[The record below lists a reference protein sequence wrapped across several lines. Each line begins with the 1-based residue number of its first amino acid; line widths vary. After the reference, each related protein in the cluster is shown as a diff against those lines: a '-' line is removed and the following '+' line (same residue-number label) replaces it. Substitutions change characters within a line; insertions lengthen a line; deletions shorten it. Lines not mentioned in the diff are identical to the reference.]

1 MSRTRALLG
10 PSTVMATGTVVSRIT
25 GIARDI
31 ALAAALGFY
40 LVSDTYSLGNSLPTI
55 IYILVVGG
63 ALNAVFIPQLVR
75 RMEKDDDGGNAY
87 ADRLITL
94 TGSVLLGLSILAVVA
109 APWIVDLYTP
119 ADYPQSQYDLAVAF
133 ARLCLP
139 QIFFYGAYTMLSQVL
154 NARGT
159 FGAPMF
165 APIANNVVAITTF
178 VLFII
183 VAGTS
188 AAADGAL
195 TTGQV
200 LLLGIGTTAGVVVQ
214 AAILVPVLGRAGYR
228 WRPRF
233 DWKGQGLGKAA
244 KLAGWTVGLVLVNQ
258 ITYIVITRLAAQA
271 NVDAA
276 ASGATAAGI
285 TTYQKAHLVF
295 MLPHSVITI
304 SIVTALLPALSRLAH
319 EGKLKEVGED
329 VAGAMRL
336 VAALVVPI
344 AAMLFVLGSD
354 VSVLLFGYGAA
365 TTDQAA
371 VMGDVVS
378 IFMIGLVPFTLF
390 YVLLRGFYAMEDT
403 RTPFVVTVIFSVIML
418 ALVLWLFAFLTDLGV
433 TSAGGPQ
440 IAGIALGYVLAY
452 WCGFVV
458 LWWWLAHRLGS
469 LQSGATVSVLL
480 RLLTAGGVAVLVAG
494 VTRTATLDL
503 LISDGLNTQL
513 TSLVLIMAA
522 VVVGLPTFFFAAW
535 LLRVRE
541 VSAAVAMVKSR
552 VVRQ

>member
-40 LVSDTYSLGNSLPTI
+40 LVSDAYSLGNSLPTI

-94 TGSVLLGLSILAVVA
+94 TGSVLLALSILAVVA
-109 APWIVDLYTP
+109 APWIVNLYTP

-214 AAILVPVLGRAGYR
+214 AAILVPILRRAGYR

-344 AAMLFVLGSD
+344 TAMLFVLGSD

-365 TTDQAA
+365 TTNQAA

-378 IFMIGLVPFTLF
+378 IFMIGLLPFTLF

-418 ALVLWLFAFLTDLGV
+418 ALVLWLFTFLTDLGV

-440 IAGIALGYVLAY
+440 IAGIALGYALAY

-458 LWWWLAHRLGS
+458 LWWWLARRLGS
-469 LQSGATVSVLL
+469 LQSGATAWVLL
-480 RLLTAGGVAVLVAG
+480 RLLIAGGIAVFVAG
-494 VTRTATLDL
+494 LTRTATLDL
-503 LISDGLNTQL
+503 LISAGLNTQL

-522 VVVGLPTFFFAAW
+522 VIVGVPAFFLAAW

-552 VVRQ
+552 VVRR

>member
-10 PSTVMATGTVVSRIT
+10 PSTVMATGTVISRIT

-40 LVSDTYSLGNSLPTI
+40 LVSDAYSLGNSLPTI

-94 TGSVLLGLSILAVVA
+94 TGSVLLALSILAVVA
-109 APWIVDLYTP
+109 APWIVNLYTP

-165 APIANNVVAITTF
+165 APIANNIVAITTF

-214 AAILVPVLGRAGYR
+214 AAILVPILRRAGYR

-304 SIVTALLPALSRLAH
+304 SIVTALLPALSRLVH

-344 AAMLFVLGSD
+344 TAMLFVLGSD

-365 TTDQAA
+365 TTNQAA

-378 IFMIGLVPFTLF
+378 IFMIGLLPFTLF

-418 ALVLWLFAFLTDLGV
+418 ALVLWLFTFLTDLGV

-440 IAGIALGYVLAY
+440 IAGIALGYALAY

-458 LWWWLAHRLGS
+458 LWWWLARRLGS
-469 LQSGATVSVLL
+469 LQSGATAWVLL
-480 RLLTAGGVAVLVAG
+480 RLLIAGGIAVFVAG
-494 VTRTATLDL
+494 LTRTATLDL
-503 LISDGLNTQL
+503 LISAGLNTQL

-522 VVVGLPTFFFAAW
+522 VIVGVPTFFFAAW

-552 VVRQ
+552 VVRR

>member
-10 PSTVMATGTVVSRIT
+10 PSTVMATGTVISRIT

-40 LVSDTYSLGNSLPTI
+40 LVSDAYSLGNSLPTI

-94 TGSVLLGLSILAVVA
+94 TGSVLLALSILAVVA
-109 APWIVDLYTP
+109 APWIVNLYTP

-165 APIANNVVAITTF
+165 APIANNIVAITTF

-214 AAILVPVLGRAGYR
+214 AAILVPILRRAGYR

-304 SIVTALLPALSRLAH
+304 SIVTALLPALSRLVH

-344 AAMLFVLGSD
+344 TAMLFVLGSD

-365 TTDQAA
+365 TTNQAA

-378 IFMIGLVPFTLF
+378 IFMIGLLPFTLF

-418 ALVLWLFAFLTDLGV
+418 ALVLWLFTFLTDLGV

-440 IAGIALGYVLAY
+440 IAGIALGYALAY

-458 LWWWLAHRLGS
+458 LWWWLARRLGS
-469 LQSGATVSVLL
+469 LQSGATAWVLL
-480 RLLTAGGVAVLVAG
+480 RLLIAGGIAVFVAG
-494 VTRTATLDL
+494 LTRTATLDL
-503 LISDGLNTQL
+503 LISAGLNTQL

-522 VVVGLPTFFFAAW
+522 VIVGVPAFCLAAW

-552 VVRQ
+552 VVRR

>member
-31 ALAAALGFY
+31 ALAAALGFS

-75 RMEKDDDGGNAY
+75 RMERDDDGGNAY